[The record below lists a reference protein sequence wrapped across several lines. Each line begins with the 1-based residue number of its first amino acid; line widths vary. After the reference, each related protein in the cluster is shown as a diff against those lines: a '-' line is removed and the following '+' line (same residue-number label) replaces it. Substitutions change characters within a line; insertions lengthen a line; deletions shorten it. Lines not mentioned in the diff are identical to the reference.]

1 MERRPF
7 GRTVPRPVNLAHP
20 LPGPISPPIVH
31 IGPPT
36 RRWGTLGLRQ
46 IVAYHELLYFLVL
59 RLVKL
64 RYKQTVFGAGWAVL
78 QPLLAMVAFTVVFGR
93 LARLPSDGL
102 PYAVFAYTAL
112 IPWTYFANT
121 IGHASNSLV
130 ENERMLTKVY
140 FPRALL
146 PLASVIG
153 GLLDLMISLVVL
165 FGLLAVYGVRPSANI
180 WALPIFVVLAALT
193 AFAVGLW
200 LSALNVR
207 YRDVRHAVPFLVQ
220 FWLFVTPV
228 AYSSSLV
235 PVRWR
240 AWYGLNPMVGVVDGF
255 RWALLGRPEVPV
267 SAAVSAVAVL
277 ALLLAG
283 LSYFRRTER
292 TFADII

>member
-1 MERRPF
+1 MIE
-7 GRTVPRPVNLAHP
+7 
-20 LPGPISPPIVH
+20 PGAVPIVR
-31 IGPPT
+31 IRPPAHN
-36 RRWGTLGLRQ
+36 WWALGLRQ
-46 IVAYHELLYFLVL
+46 LAAHHELLYFLVL

-64 RYKQTVFGAGWAVL
+64 RYKQTFFGAGWAIL
-78 QPLLAMVAFTVVFGR
+78 QPLLAMAAFTLIFGR

-112 IPWTYFANT
+112 VPWTYFANALT
-121 IGHASNSLV
+121 QASNSLV
-130 ENERMLTKVY
+130 DNERMLTKVY

-146 PLASVIG
+146 PLASVIA
-153 GLLDLMISLVVL
+153 GLLDLAIALLVLV
-165 FGLLAVYGVRPSANI
+165 GLLAAYGLAPSTNL
-180 WALPIFVVLAALT
+180 WALPAFVLLAAVT

-228 AYSSSLV
+228 AYASSLV
-235 PVRWR
+235 PAGWR
-240 AWYGLNPMVGVVDGF
+240 EWYGLNPMVGVVDGF
-255 RWALLGRPEVPV
+255 RWAILGRPEVQGRFVV
-267 SAAVSAVAVL
+267 SVL
-277 ALLLAG
+277 VVLVLLLGG

>member
-1 MERRPF
+1 M
-7 GRTVPRPVNLAHP
+7 
-20 LPGPISPPIVH
+20 
-31 IGPPT
+31 
-36 RRWGTLGLRQ
+36 
-46 IVAYHELLYFLVL
+46 VAYHELLYFLVL

-78 QPLLAMVAFTVVFGR
+78 QPLLAMVAFTLVFGR

-112 IPWTYFANT
+112 VPWTYFANT

-130 ENERMLTKVY
+130 DNERMLTKVY

-153 GLLDLMISLVVL
+153 GLLDLIISLVVL

-180 WALPIFVVLAALT
+180 WALPVFVVLAALT
-193 AFAVGLW
+193 ALAVGLW

-240 AWYGLNPMVGVVDGF
+240 AWYALNPMVGVVDGF

-277 ALLLAG
+277 ALLLGG

>member
-1 MERRPF
+1 VKSDRVTAT
-7 GRTVPRPVNLAHP
+7 GPV
-20 LPGPISPPIVH
+20 SPPIVR
-31 IGPPT
+31 IGPPS
-36 RRWGTLGLRQ
+36 RRWRALGLRQ
-46 IVAYHELLYFLVL
+46 IVTYHELLYFLVL

-78 QPLLAMVAFTVVFGR
+78 QPLLAMAAFTLVFGR
-93 LARLPSDGL
+93 LARLPSEGF

-112 IPWTYFANT
+112 VPWTYFANT

-146 PLASVIG
+146 PLASVIA
-153 GLLDLMISLVVL
+153 GLLDLAIAVVVL
-165 FGLLAVYGVRPSANI
+165 FGLLVVYGLRPSTNL
-180 WALPIFVVLAALT
+180 WALPAFVVLAALT

-228 AYSSSLV
+228 AYASSLV
-235 PVRWR
+235 PLRWR
-240 AWYGLNPMVGVVDGF
+240 GWYGLNPMVGVVDGF
-255 RWALLGRPEVPV
+255 RWALLGRPDLPVPALV
-267 SAAVSAVAVL
+267 STAVVL
-277 ALLLAG
+277 VLLVGG
-283 LSYFRRTER
+283 LSYFRRTEH

>member
-1 MERRPF
+1 MKPERSTAT
-7 GRTVPRPVNLAHP
+7 GPV
-20 LPGPISPPIVH
+20 SPPIIH
-31 IGPPT
+31 IGPPVHT
-36 RRWGTLGLRQ
+36 WRGLGLRQ
-46 IVAYHELLYFLVL
+46 IVTYHELLYFLVL

-64 RYKQTVFGAGWAVL
+64 RYKQTLFGAGWAVL
-78 QPLLAMVAFTVVFGR
+78 QPLLAMAAFTLVFGR

-112 IPWTYFANT
+112 VPWTYFTNT
-121 IGHASNSLV
+121 LTQASSSLV
-130 ENERMLTKVY
+130 DNERMLTKVY

-146 PLASVIG
+146 PLAAVIA
-153 GLLDLMISLVVL
+153 GLLDLAIAVVVL
-165 FGLLAVYGVRPSANI
+165 FGLLAVYGVAVSANI
-180 WALPIFVVLAALT
+180 WALPAFVIFAALA

-235 PVRWR
+235 PAHWR
-240 AWYGLNPMVGVVDGF
+240 VWYGLNPMVGVVDGF
-255 RWALLGRPEVPV
+255 RWALLGRPEAGPT
-267 SAAVSAVAVL
+267 AVSALMVL
-277 ALLLAG
+277 ALLLGG

-292 TFADII
+292 SFADII

>member
-1 MERRPF
+1 MKSDRATAT
-7 GRTVPRPVNLAHP
+7 GPV
-20 LPGPISPPIVH
+20 SPPIVR
-31 IGPPT
+31 IRPSS
-36 RRWGTLGLRQ
+36 RRWRALGLRQ
-46 IVAYHELLYFLVL
+46 IVTYHELLYFLVL

-64 RYKQTVFGAGWAVL
+64 RYKQTAFGAAWAVL
-78 QPLLAMVAFTVVFGR
+78 QPLLAMAAFTLVFGR
-93 LARLPSDGL
+93 LARLPSEGF

-112 IPWTYFANT
+112 VPWTYFANT

-146 PLASVIG
+146 PLASVIA
-153 GLLDLMISLVVL
+153 GLLDLAIAVVVL
-165 FGLLAVYGVRPSANI
+165 FGLLAVYGLRPSTNL
-180 WALPIFVVLAALT
+180 WALPAFVVLAALT

-228 AYSSSLV
+228 AYASSLV
-235 PVRWR
+235 PLRWR
-240 AWYGLNPMVGVVDGF
+240 GWYGLNPMVGVVDGF
-255 RWALLGRPEVPV
+255 RWALLGRPDLPVPALV
-267 SAAVSAVAVL
+267 STAVVL
-277 ALLLAG
+277 VLLVGG
-283 LSYFRRTER
+283 LSYFRRTEH

>member
-1 MERRPF
+1 VVTPESPTAV
-7 GRTVPRPVNLAHP
+7 GSV
-20 LPGPISPPIVH
+20 SPPIIH
-31 IGPPT
+31 IRPPA
-36 RRWGTLGLRQ
+36 RGWRGLGLSQ

-64 RYKQTVFGAGWAVL
+64 RYKQTFFGAGWAVL
-78 QPLLAMVAFTVVFGR
+78 QPLLAMAAFTVVFGR
-93 LARLPSDGL
+93 LARLPSDGF

-112 IPWTYFANT
+112 VPWTYFANT
-121 IGHASNSLV
+121 LTQASNSLV
-130 ENERMLTKVY
+130 DNERMLTKVY

-146 PLASVIG
+146 PLASVIA
-153 GLLDLMISLVVL
+153 GLLDLMISVLVL
-165 FGLLAVYGVRPSANI
+165 FGLLPVYGVRLSAHV
-180 WALPIFVVLAALT
+180 WALPAFVLLAALA

-228 AYSSSLV
+228 AYSTTLV
-235 PVRWR
+235 PARFR
-240 AWYGLNPMVGVVDGF
+240 LWYGLNPMVGVVDGF
-255 RWALLGRPEVPV
+255 RWSLLGGSQVPASVGV
-267 SAAVSAVAVL
+267 SILVVL
-277 ALLLAG
+277 VLLLGG

>member
-1 MERRPF
+1 MPDH
-7 GRTVPRPVNLAHP
+7 TVASAPV
-20 LPGPISPPIVH
+20 SPPLVQ

-36 RRWGTLGLRQ
+36 HSWRALGLRD
-46 IVAYHELLYFLVL
+46 IIAYHELLYFLIL

-64 RYKQTVFGAGWAVL
+64 RYKQTFFGAGWAVL
-78 QPLLAMVAFTVVFGR
+78 QPLLAMAAFTLVFGR

-112 IPWTYFANT
+112 VPWTYFANALT
-121 IGHASNSLV
+121 QASNSLV

-146 PLASVIG
+146 PLASVLA
-153 GLLDLMISLVVL
+153 GLLDVGIAIVVL
-165 FGLLAVYGVRPSANI
+165 FGLMAAYGLAPSANI
-180 WALPIFVVLAALT
+180 WSLPAFVAFATLT
-193 AFAVGLW
+193 AFATGLW

-228 AYSSSLV
+228 AYSSGLV
-235 PVRWR
+235 PLKWR

-255 RWALLGRPEVPV
+255 RWALLGRPDLPGPA
-267 SAAVSAVAVL
+267 AAVSAFTVL
-277 ALLLAG
+277 VLLVGG

>member
-1 MERRPF
+1 
-7 GRTVPRPVNLAHP
+7 VRPVSDRALAT
-20 LPGPISPPIVH
+20 GPVSPPIVR
-31 IGPPT
+31 IGPAVHHW
-36 RRWGTLGLRQ
+36 RALGLRQ

-64 RYKQTVFGAGWAVL
+64 RYKQTFFGAAWAVL
-78 QPLLAMVAFTVVFGR
+78 QPLLAMAAFTVVFGR

-112 IPWTYFANT
+112 VPWTYFANT
-121 IGHASNSLV
+121 LTQASNSLV
-130 ENERMLTKVY
+130 DNERMLTKVY

-146 PLASVIG
+146 PLAPVIA
-153 GLLDLMISLVVL
+153 GLLDLGISTLVL
-165 FGLLAVYGVRPSANI
+165 FGLLALYGVAPSANI
-180 WALPIFVVLAALT
+180 WALPAFVMLAAVT
-193 AFAVGLW
+193 AFALGLW

-228 AYSSSLV
+228 AYSSGLV
-235 PVRWR
+235 PLRWR
-240 AWYGLNPMVGVVDGF
+240 VWYGLNPMVGVVDGF
-255 RWALLGRPEVPV
+255 RWAVLGRPDVPGP
-267 SAAVSAVAVL
+267 AAVSALAVL
-277 ALLLAG
+277 VLLLGG

>member
-1 MERRPF
+1 
-7 GRTVPRPVNLAHP
+7 
-20 LPGPISPPIVH
+20 
-31 IGPPT
+31 
-36 RRWGTLGLRQ
+36 
-46 IVAYHELLYFLVL
+46 LLYFLVL

>member
-1 MERRPF
+1 VKPDRSA
-7 GRTVPRPVNLAHP
+7 TS
-20 LPGPISPPIVH
+20 GPISPAIVH

-36 RRWGTLGLRQ
+36 RRWGALGLRQ